1 MSWKLVAKPCLGW
14 EQSLA
19 LAPGNGHRDVDA
31 VAIVKALPLN
41 PWMTTELTPLTP
53 HPSDPATMST

>member
-1 MSWKLVAKPCLGW
+1 M
-14 EQSLA
+14 E
-19 LAPGNGHRDVDA
+19 
-31 VAIVKALPLN
+31 AIVKALPLN